1 MAKKTNKKPGQVT
14 SSLSNKNSAL
24 TMKRRDNNLNHKK
37 FTKFVII
44 LMILA
49 FVGVP
54 VAGLVA
60 WLVKLI

>member
-1 MAKKTNKKPGQVT
+1 MAKKTNKKPGQA
-14 SSLSNKNSAL
+14 SSSVNKNSAL
-24 TMKRRDNNLNHKK
+24 TMKRRDNNLNHSK
-37 FTKFVII
+37 FTKFIII

-60 WLVKLI
+60 WLVRLI